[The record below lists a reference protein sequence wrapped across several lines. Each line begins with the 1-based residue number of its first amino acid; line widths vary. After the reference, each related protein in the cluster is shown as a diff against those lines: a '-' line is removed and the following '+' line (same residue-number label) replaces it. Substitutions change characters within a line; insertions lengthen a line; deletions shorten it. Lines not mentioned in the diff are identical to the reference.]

1 MGSAR
6 ERRRPYSLFQKPRHR
21 NIPMQYESIVVGSVL
36 LTHAVFVSI
45 RTHLSFRV
53 QCAGVIAQVL
63 TLGYVMTLV

>member
-1 MGSAR
+1 
-6 ERRRPYSLFQKPRHR
+6 
-21 NIPMQYESIVVGSVL
+21 MQYESIVVGSVL

>member
-1 MGSAR
+1 
-6 ERRRPYSLFQKPRHR
+6 
-21 NIPMQYESIVVGSVL
+21 MQYESIVVCSVL

-53 QCAGVIAQVL
+53 QCAGAIAQVL